1 MCLLIVIGHPGVLVG
16 CPNWR
21 ALLTNCRDKGACVG
35 VPIPETANGEN
46 DGGGGG
52 GGGDD
57 GGGSGASGGGDFDAR
72 TEVDASLERLSRRLQ
87 GDSDGGDGSD
97 GGDDASAHI
106 QQAAVGFVREE

>member
-1 MCLLIVIGHPGVLVG
+1 
-16 CPNWR
+16 
-21 ALLTNCRDKGACVG
+21 VG
-35 VPIPETANGEN
+35 VPIPETADSEN
-46 DGGGGG
+46 DGGCGG

-72 TEVDASLERLSRRLQ
+72 TEVDASLERLSRRLH